1 MRYDIT
7 AMWLGVGEWFPFV
20 KWMPEW
26 EWFPFVKWMPEWY
39 KSGKESHLPIA

>member
-1 MRYDIT
+1 
-7 AMWLGVGEWFPFV
+7 MWLGVGEWFPFV